1 MEGSVLM
8 TKRMSS
14 DQQIV
19 SITQYMKQ
27 KLDRFDE
34 LSEEERRKEA
44 RKVMM
49 TTGLFDDDYNF
60 IAPIAGENLV

>member
-1 MEGSVLM
+1 
-8 TKRMSS
+8 MSS

-19 SITQYMKQ
+19 SIIQYMKQ
-27 KLDRFDE
+27 KLDKFDE

-49 TTGLFDDDYNF
+49 ATGL
-60 IAPIAGENLV
+60 

>member
-1 MEGSVLM
+1 
-8 TKRMSS
+8 MSS

-27 KLDRFDE
+27 KLDKFDE

-49 TTGLFDDDYNF
+49 ATGLFDDNYNF
-60 IAPIAGENLV
+60 IVPIAGE